1 MVKKIDNEKV
11 LEMFKAGV
19 PQKDIA
25 QHFNVSCPAICK
37 KLKRLLP
44 APESVLDKYN
54 FTDQQKQ
61 FVIEKAKGKTNTQ
74 AALAS
79 YEAGSLQSAKV
90 IGSNLMAKPEVQQ
103 SINELLDTVGLTRLY
118 RVRRL
123 KQHIDS
129 ALPDI
134 SLKGLD
140 MSFKLDGSFS
150 DKSAAAGVTIMA
162 TNFQVVL
169 SPSEVEK
176 YADNIDNIETIE
188 IKK

>member
-103 SINELLDTVGLTRLY
+103 SINELLDPVGLTMLY
-118 RVRRL
+118 RERRL

-129 ALPDI
+129 A
-134 SLKGLD
+134 
-140 MSFKLDGSFS
+140 
-150 DKSAAAGVTIMA
+150 
-162 TNFQVVL
+162 
-169 SPSEVEK
+169 
-176 YADNIDNIETIE
+176 
-188 IKK
+188 